1 MQQRKVNEY
10 HQKNI
15 AVALENCEV
24 KPARQGEGY
33 EVMLKT
39 STLIKQSPKKL
50 DVASLMAD
58 IATASKTITLLS
70 LESLDEFQK
79 VTVNIKVVELKDE
92 MQVGRRVKWD
102 VSVADESDM
111 ARVSVW
117 EGNVN
122 AMEKDQSYCLKNFM
136 VREYQR
142 KKYLTM
148 AKEGSEI
155 IPIGDIGAVAE

>member
-1 MQQRKVNEY
+1 MQQRRLNKY

-50 DVASLMAD
+50 DVTSLMAD
-58 IATASKTITLLS
+58 IATASKTITLSS

-79 VTVNIKVVELKDE
+79 STVNMKVVELKDE
-92 MQVGRRVKWD
+92 TQVRGRVKRD
-102 VSVADESDM
+102 VSVADESGM
-111 ARVSVW
+111 ARVSIW

-122 AMEKDQSYCLKNFM
+122 AMEKDQSYCLK
-136 VREYQR
+136 R
-142 KKYLTM
+142 
-148 AKEGSEI
+148 ASEDK
-155 IPIGDIGAVAE
+155 IPHNGQGRL